1 MKYSDSFPA
10 SAASV
15 LSVLAATLLV
25 GCGFH
30 LEGAGTLPAAAATTY
45 LDSANRHTDFYDSL
59 AEAFRL
65 RGADVVDSPQGAR
78 LVLKILDDSYG
89 QRMLSVSARNIPRE
103 YEVFY
108 TVTFSIESDGVSVI
122 SSESLVAT
130 RSYTFDET
138 RVLGKS
144 AEEAVLRQSLAQD
157 LARQVLRLIAM
168 DQGRVA
174 AIQN

>member
-1 MKYSDSFPA
+1 MKNSDSLSA

-15 LSVLAATLLV
+15 FSVLAATLLV

-30 LEGAGTLPAAAATTY
+30 LEGAGSLPAAAATTY

-65 RGADVVDSPQGAR
+65 RGADVVDTPQGAR

-130 RSYTFDET
+130 RSYTFNET
-138 RVLGKS
+138 LVLGKS
-144 AEEAVLRQSLAQD
+144 TEEAVLRQALAQD
-157 LARQVLRLIAM
+157 LARQVLRLIATGR
-168 DQGRVA
+168 GRVA

>member
-1 MKYSDSFPA
+1 MKNFDPFSA
-10 SAASV
+10 SLASIFAV
-15 LSVLAATLLV
+15 LTATLLA
-25 GCGFH
+25 GCGFQ

-59 AEAFRL
+59 AKAFIL
-65 RGADVVDSPQGAR
+65 RGADVLDSPQGAR
-78 LVLKILDDSYG
+78 LVLRILDDSYG

-122 SSESLVAT
+122 SSESLAAT
-130 RSYTFDET
+130 RSYTFNET
-138 RVLGKS
+138 QVLGKS

-157 LARQVLRLIAM
+157 LARQILRLIAT
-168 DQGRVA
+168 DRGSVA